1 MILFSGSSNGVLAK
15 QLATSLGIELG
26 EVESTTFAN
35 GERRIRILNPVKGQ
49 HTVLVQSFS
58 QPVDANILEFVLIAD
73 ALERA
78 GARSVTAVIPWLA
91 YSLQDKVFRDGEPLA
106 SRVIADIVSNSY
118 VQRVLLMDLHNASI
132 AGFFSVPTEH
142 VRALPLF
149 SKYVKEKFDLSK
161 AVVVSPDFGG
171 LKQARVFANAVELDL
186 LNVDKHRD
194 LSTGEVTPVGLS
206 GEATGKICFVY
217 DDVINT
223 GSTVAEVARF
233 LKSKGAAEV
242 HFMVT
247 HGLFAGDGLEKIQDE
262 AIDSIV
268 ITNSV
273 YHPNLP
279 AKVIPLSVAELLA
292 AAITT

>member
-1 MILFSGSSNGVLAK
+1 MILFSGSSNSVLAK
-15 QLATSLGIELG
+15 QLATALNSELG

-35 GERRIRILNPVKGQ
+35 GERRIRVLNPVKGQ
-49 HTVLVQSFS
+49 HAIIVQSFS
-58 QPVDANILEFVLIAD
+58 QPVDAHILEFVLMAD

-106 SRVIADIVSNSY
+106 ARVIADIVSNSY
-118 VQRVLLMDLHNASI
+118 VQRVLLLDLHNASI

-142 VRALPLF
+142 IRALPLF

-171 LKQARVFANAVELDL
+171 LKQARVFADAVGLDL
-186 LNVDKHRD
+186 INVDKHRD
-194 LSTGEVTPVGLS
+194 LQTGDVTPVGLS
-206 GEATGKICFVY
+206 GDAAGKICFVY

-223 GSTVAEVARF
+223 GRTVAEVARF
-233 LKSKGAAEV
+233 LKSKGAKEV
-242 HFMVT
+242 HFLVT
-247 HGLFAGDGLEKIQDE
+247 HGLFAGDGLEKIQDD

-273 YHPNLP
+273 HHPDLP
-279 AKVIPLSVAELLA
+279 EKVIQLSVAELLT
-292 AAITT
+292 AAIIT